1 MDLSTIQMHL
11 DNFVDTWNGWNDII
25 NGVSNFLN
33 LFLGGDDAQFG
44 KSIASFEGLSD
55 LSSK

>member
-1 MDLSTIQMHL
+1 MDLSNVITHL

>member
-1 MDLSTIQMHL
+1 MDLSNVITHL
-11 DNFVDTWNGWNDII
+11 DNFANTWNGWNDII